1 VRRDVGIRI
10 RGRIPSARRRFTAEV
25 LGGVPMSVA
34 ATRPATDRVV
44 EPIHDDPPL
53 VTSGLIESY
62 RKWWGAVEAVHAILV
77 RSDAATDEVTE
88 ALNNERRLRRDYAGN
103 LRGTNRQV
111 PDYLDDDKAFPPL
124 WPTPTPPIIQR

>member
-1 VRRDVGIRI
+1 M
-10 RGRIPSARRRFTAEV
+10 SATGSGGGSEATRRRFTAET

-34 ATRPATDRVV
+34 ATRPAADRVV
-44 EPIHDDPPL
+44 EPIQDDPPL

-62 RKWWGAVEAVHAILV
+62 RKWWQSVEAVHAVLV
-77 RSDAATDEVTE
+77 RSDATTDEVTQ
-88 ALNNERRLRRDYAGN
+88 ALNSERRFRRDYAGN

-124 WPTPTPPIIQR
+124 WPTPTPPITQRAQQ